1 MRCFYEV
8 GVIQQKMPP
17 TISDSSTLWINL
29 FMAQNHNFAISQVK
43 LITHAH
49 VLIGHTDQEN
59 TAISFSPRLEG
70 KSERHSRHMSLM
82 SCRS

>member
-1 MRCFYEV
+1 MRCFYEA
-8 GVIQQKMPP
+8 GMIQRKMPQ

-29 FMAQNHNFAISQVK
+29 FMAQNHKFALSQVK

-49 VLIGHTDQEN
+49 VLIGRTDQEN
-59 TAISFSPRLEG
+59 TAISFSLRLEG
-70 KSERHSRHMSLM
+70 TSERHSRHVSLM